1 MSNKLNIGNVNLETP
16 LNIEE
21 SKQFLKNK
29 LIMSPIRGDGQSIDA
44 EHVLKMCERCGLTGD
59 PDAQIGQVVG
69 EAVNR
74 MAGVEEEFD
83 MFTVEALDR
92 INIEYFT
99 YLVDAS
105 YNQTW
110 RASDIVAQGIGA
122 SEHLNGSTFT
132 RAELLETGEYIV
144 DDYGSFVDHVTSFE
158 LSEVAQKVLSESN
171 SEDLADALSDLE
183 PEQLQFDI

>member
-1 MSNKLNIGNVNLETP
+1 MSKKLNNGSANLETP
-16 LNIEE
+16 LNVEE

-29 LIMSPIRGDGQSIDA
+29 LIMGPIRGDGQSIDA
-44 EHVLKMCERCGLTGD
+44 EHVLKMCKQYGLTGD
-59 PDAQIGQVVG
+59 PDAQIGEVAD
-69 EAVNR
+69 EAINR
-74 MAGVEEEFD
+74 MVGVEGNFD
-83 MFTVEALDR
+83 AFTVEALDR

-105 YNQTW
+105 YSQTT
-110 RASDIVAQGIGA
+110 RAPDIVAQGIGA
-122 SEHLNGSTFT
+122 SEQLNGSTFT

-144 DDYGSFVDHVTSFE
+144 DNYGPFVDHVTSSE
-158 LSEVAQKVLSESN
+158 LSEVAQKALSKSH

>member
-1 MSNKLNIGNVNLETP
+1 MSKKLNNRNANLETP
-16 LNIEE
+16 LNVEE

-29 LIMSPIRGDGQSIDA
+29 LIMGPIRGDGQSIDA
-44 EHVLKMCERCGLTGD
+44 EHVLKMCKRCEITGD
-59 PDAQIGQVVG
+59 PDAQIEKVVG
-69 EAVNR
+69 EAINR

-83 MFTVEALDR
+83 MFTVEALDHL
-92 INIEYFT
+92 NIEYFT

-132 RAELLETGEYIV
+132 LTELLETGEYIV
-144 DDYGSFVDHVTSFE
+144 DDYDSFVDHVTSFE
-158 LSEVAQKVLSESN
+158 LSEVAQEVLSKSY